1 MVGRPPLAAKRPGI
15 GGADAPLPPR
25 GGPVSA
31 HARPPRSHA
40 GYAGFAVHRVSG
52 LLLALF
58 LPVHFWALGLARDAA
73 AFDAFLAWTQHPL
86 LKVAET
92 VLVMLLAV
100 HLAGGLRVLA
110 IEFLPW
116 HPWQKAAVAASAG
129 FGVAAG
135 LLFLLNS

>member
-1 MVGRPPLAAKRPGI
+1 VVGRTPLSAKRPGI

-25 GGPVSA
+25 DGPLSA
-31 HARPPRSHA
+31 HARPPRGHA